1 MEQPVSP
8 PKPVVSGLLS
18 PLFPVVI
25 FLVFLGLAAGLR
37 YGLVQQDKRQIEA
50 NLTNEARAMAN
61 HLEREF
67 LIHAEA
73 IRRMAKRLEAD
84 PAKTKQE
91 WRRDARNYLDDFG
104 VYQAIEWIDSDFI
117 IRWLEPITDNEEVI
131 GYNVASNEER
141 RQALE

>member
-50 NLTNEARAMAN
+50 NLTNQ
-61 HLEREF
+61 
-67 LIHAEA
+67 
-73 IRRMAKRLEAD
+73 RR
-84 PAKTKQE
+84 
-91 WRRDARNYLDDFG
+91 RNDHD
-104 VYQAIEWIDSDFI
+104 
-117 IRWLEPITDNEEVI
+117 
-131 GYNVASNEER
+131 VASH
-141 RQALE
+141 QLYQKDHAGL